1 MRAAPRRGH
10 RSRRGPPGAED
21 PEVKFERLVL
31 ESPTHQTVLELHPSL
46 TVVCGVGPLE
56 RESLVGEFVGS
67 LGSARPG
74 VHLELCTDDRRH
86 LAVFRP
92 MGAPHRVV
100 DVDRRADVTGQFVGP
115 DGSID
120 LLAPAGLDPRDALRL
135 MRLTSQALTEATEG
149 DEIAAGLAA
158 ADQRELWTAAELL
171 LEAREH
177 LDAESARAGTSAT
190 DAEVVARIEQR
201 HAEFERSQEQSEGV
215 RKVTFVL
222 AGLAALAAVP
232 AAERFGS
239 GAVGG
244 LAAFAALAV
253 VVSVVFWRRTE
264 AARRREEDALAEAG
278 ARSYLG
284 FHLQRVNTLMSSDLS
299 RRRLLKAAEV
309 HQRATGRWQ
318 AVAGDTDVDWVLA
331 RRTRISAAA
340 RLGRDGGSGGATTDA
355 ATHRPADE
363 VAELHHAVSAAMAA
377 LRDVGG
383 CGESYP
389 LLVDEAFAH
398 VERTTL
404 PALLELLMRGARRQQ
419 VVVLTADPSI
429 QNWAQL
435 EAMAGTL
442 GVVELRPTV
451 KAA

>member
-1 MRAAPRRGH
+1 M
-10 RSRRGPPGAED
+10 
-21 PEVKFERLVL
+21 KFERLVL

-56 RESLVGEFVGS
+56 RDGLVGEFVGS

-74 VHLELCTDDRRH
+74 VHLEVCSDDGRH

-92 MGAPHRVV
+92 MGAAHRVV
-100 DVDRRADVTGQFVGP
+100 DVDGRADVTGEFVGP
-115 DGSID
+115 GGGID
-120 LLAPAGLDPRDALRL
+120 LLAPAGLEPRDALRL
-135 MRLTSQALTEATEG
+135 MRLTSRTLTEATEG

-158 ADQRELWTAAELL
+158 VDQRELWAAAELL

-201 HAEFERSQEQSEGV
+201 HAEFERSQEQGEGV

-232 AAERFGS
+232 GAQRFGS
-239 GAVGG
+239 TAVAG
-244 LAAFAALAV
+244 LAAFAAVAV
-253 VVSVVFWRRTE
+253 AVSLVFWRRTE

-309 HQRATGRWQ
+309 HQQAVARWQ
-318 AVAGDTDVDWVLA
+318 AVAGDTDVEWVLA

-340 RLGRDGGSGGATTDA
+340 RLGRDGGDA
-355 ATHRPADE
+355 APPVASTHRLADE
-363 VAELHHAVSAAMAA
+363 VAELHHAVTAAMAA

-383 CGESYP
+383 HGESYP
-389 LLVDEAFAH
+389 LLVDEAFEH
-398 VERTTL
+398 VEPSAL

-442 GVVELRPTV
+442 GVVELRPTA